1 MYNTSGMRRSRIVL
15 LIAAVMSCLALAP
28 AARAAD
34 PPIPQMATT
43 EPATGVTSTTA
54 VLNGRI
60 DTGGAAV
67 IWHFEYGLSQNYDST
82 TPPQR
87 IDPGSQTVNVTSTLT
102 GIEPLSF
109 YHYRLVVIAGGYSG
123 HSLGADQ
130 TFLTAASGFVLLR
143 GSRLKAIGRTV
154 SVPLSCASQNWC
166 TGWLTISTTTP
177 RGTVV
182 CDSNPFWLKPGARP
196 KFKVRINSACKSLI
210 TSARQ
215 HRIKAKVTL
224 MPHTSQIGIVG
235 KVTLTQ

>member
-102 GIEPLSF
+102 G
-109 YHYRLVVIAGGYSG
+109 G
-123 HSLGADQ
+123 
-130 TFLTAASGFVLLR
+130 
-143 GSRLKAIGRTV
+143 
-154 SVPLSCASQNWC
+154 
-166 TGWLTISTTTP
+166 
-177 RGTVV
+177 
-182 CDSNPFWLKPGARP
+182 SNPAAGAERSDS
-196 KFKVRINSACKSLI
+196 RSRSLSGPRDWGTTGTTDI
-210 TSARQ
+210 S
-215 HRIKAKVTL
+215 
-224 MPHTSQIGIVG
+224 
-235 KVTLTQ
+235 